1 MNFKTLLFKGKLLQS
16 RASRQFVEMLS
27 WLLVFLSVV
36 VIALMI
42 YDIGFKVP
50 TSFVRTFS
58 LIYLFTLSLFS
69 IRSLFFLTSG
79 KLTFVG
85 VKSRW
90 LDIAITITLLAT
102 TIYNLY
108 LAFHPEIRHTFVEF
122 IVDRIFI
129 YSLLFVYGMSEL
141 SGVISRLMS
150 SKFNPSPLFAFSF
163 LLLIGI
169 GSGLL
174 MLPNSTL
181 HPIPFIDALFTAT
194 SAVCIT
200 GLCSVDIATTFTESG
215 RLIIMLL
222 VQIGGLGVITFTSF
236 LGMMLLGKTSLSHD
250 IMVKDFW
257 SHEVLGEVVK
267 VLRNIILTT
276 FILEAIGAFF
286 IYRSI
291 GGNSTN
297 DLQFAMFHAV
307 SAFCNA
313 GFSTV
318 TDGLYNSALRENYTL
333 HIIIAS
339 MVIIGGIGFPI
350 LSNFYKYLKH
360 YLENIFH
367 FVVNKRSFR
376 HKPNIMTINSKI
388 ALTTTFILL
397 TVGFVFFF
405 ISEYNHT
412 MEGKAFLPRIATSF
426 FMTVTPR
433 SSGFNT
439 FDMNL
444 LSNTTILLMMLFM
457 WIGGSPIS
465 TGGGVK
471 TTTFAVA
478 VLSLFSTLR
487 GRNHI
492 EVYHREITKETV
504 QRAFAMIVATML
516 LLFIGTTL
524 VSAFEGDAP
533 LTQIVFECISA
544 LSTTGLSLNFTH
556 TLSAGS
562 KLVII
567 VLMFLGRVGLITI
580 LSFMVKRVIHTDY
593 SYPKAS
599 VMIG

>member
-1 MNFKTLLFKGKLLQS
+1 MNFKTLLFKSKLIQS
-16 RASRQFVEMLS
+16 RVSRQFSEMLS
-27 WLLVFLSVV
+27 WLLVMLSVV

-50 TSFVRTFS
+50 DSFMRIFS
-58 LIYLFTLSLFS
+58 LIFLCTLSLFS
-69 IRSLFFLTSG
+69 IRSLFFLAIG

-85 VKSRW
+85 IKSRW
-90 LDIAITITLLAT
+90 ADITITITLLAT
-102 TIYNLY
+102 TLYNLY

-122 IVDRIFI
+122 IIDRIII

-141 SGVISRLMS
+141 SGVFSRLMRT
-150 SKFNPSPLFAFSF
+150 KFNPTPLFAISFF
-163 LLLIGI
+163 LLILIGT
-169 GSGLL
+169 GLL

-181 HPIPFIDALFTAT
+181 HPIPFIDAFFTAT

-200 GLCSVDIATTFTESG
+200 GLSSVDISSTFTESG

-267 VLRNIILTT
+267 ILRNIIFTT
-276 FILEAIGAFF
+276 FVLEGIGAFL

-291 GGNSTN
+291 GGSNSA
-297 DLQFAMFHAV
+297 DLQFAIFHAV

-318 TDGLYNSALRENYTL
+318 SDGLYNSALRENYTL
-333 HIIIAS
+333 HIIMAFL
-339 MVIIGGIGFPI
+339 VIIGGIGFPI
-350 LSNFYKYLKH
+350 LSNFYKYLMH

-367 FVVNKRSFR
+367 LVVNKRSFR

-388 ALTTTFILL
+388 ALTTTFVLL
-397 TVGFVFFF
+397 SFGFVFFF
-405 ISEYNHT
+405 ISEYNYS
-412 MEGKAFLPRIATSF
+412 MSGKAFLPRLASSF

-444 LSNTTILLMMLFM
+444 LSNTTILLMLLFM

-492 EVYHREITKETV
+492 EVFHREISKETV

-533 LTQIVFECISA
+533 LTQIVFECVSA

-556 TLSAGS
+556 TLSIGS

-567 VLMFLGRVGLITI
+567 TLMFLGRVGLITI
-580 LSFMVKRVIHTDY
+580 LSFMVKRAIHTDY